1 MIELKKRDRGAV
13 SVAHVRR
20 KEKAYKHLTG
30 AGIVV
35 GLSSVV
41 LIITANQM
49 STSIVQNPDSIRLI
63 FLLGVLLAPVS
74 FLIFISAQIA
84 AIAAGA
90 KNWNFVLRFLSSFQ
104 SIVSL
109 IFARDILL
117 QDSSSRLSLQTPSWS
132 SYILWS
138 ILIASLILTVIVGVY
153 SRKSV

>member
-20 KEKAYKHLTG
+20 KEKAFKYLTG

-35 GLSSVV
+35 GLSSTV
-41 LIITANQM
+41 LIIMANQM
-49 STSIVQNPDSIRLI
+49 STNIVQNPDSIRLV
-63 FLLGVLLAPVS
+63 FLLGISLAPVS
-74 FLIFISAQIA
+74 FMIFISAQIA
-84 AIAAGA
+84 AISAGM
-90 KNWNFVLRFLSSFQ
+90 KNWNLVLGFLCSFQ
-104 SIVSL
+104 SIISL

-117 QDSSSRLSLQTPSWS
+117 QDSSSRLSLQTPNWS

-138 ILIASLILTVIVGVY
+138 ILLASLILTVVVGVY